1 MIKGRNNGWKM
12 MIMTTATLFSLNNSS
27 DMDLD
32 YVKQNLT
39 GKFWNI

>member
-1 MIKGRNNGWKM
+1 MINNRNNGCKM
-12 MIMTTATLFSLNNSS
+12 MKIATATSFSLNNFS

-32 YVKQNLT
+32 CVKQNLT